1 MPADPPVS
9 PASAASAAPTVSEVV
24 ARVVA
29 DHTSEV
35 FALMGNGNAFLTD
48 ALARQ
53 GRVRTTALRHEAGT
67 VASADAYHR
76 VSRRIAVAT
85 TTYGP
90 GYTNALTALAEAAA
104 SRTPLV
110 FVVGAEPTA
119 GPRPWDVDQEAM
131 ATAAGALTLTV
142 DAATPAR
149 TTTRAFA
156 LALAERRPVVLA
168 IPYDLAQAPAAD
180 EPAAPVA
187 VPPAALPVSDDAAL
201 ARAVAALAGAERPL
215 VLAGR
220 GARAA
225 AGELAAL
232 VDRLGALT
240 ASSAPARGTFAGRAY
255 DLGVCGGFASEAS
268 GALIRRADVV
278 LVVGAGLNQF
288 TTAFGTQFAADAV
301 VVQVDVAGAPTNPR
315 VDVFLRADA
324 GEAVA
329 ALAAALAGHATPARP
344 WGGQA
349 EEAAGSRT
357 TFDRPAG
364 DGQAPDGR
372 LDPRSAMVELD
383 RVLPADRQVI
393 SDGGHFIGWANYHL
407 ALPGPDRL
415 TLVGT
420 HFQAIGL
427 GFPSAVGA
435 VRARPEATAVV
446 VTGDGGGLM
455 GLPDLH
461 TLVLAA
467 RSAAVIVFND
477 ACYGAE
483 IHQYGSRGVDEAVME
498 IPGVSFADLAP
509 GLGAR
514 GVRVDTMAALAA
526 VQEWVDAGAEGTI
539 VVDLRISRE
548 VVAPYIEEI
557 IALTLVK

>member
-1 MPADPPVS
+1 MADPTI
-9 PASAASAAPTVSEVV
+9 PTVSQVV
-24 ARVVA
+24 ARVIA
-29 DHTSEV
+29 DHTDEV
-35 FALMGNGNAFLTD
+35 FALMGNGNAHLTD

-76 VSRRIAVAT
+76 MSRRIAVAT

-90 GYTNALTALAEAAA
+90 GFTNTLTALAEAAA
-104 SRTPLV
+104 ARTPLV
-110 FVVGAEPTA
+110 LVAGAAPTT

-131 ATAAGALTLTV
+131 ATAAGALTLTL
-142 DAATPAR
+142 DARTPAR
-149 TTTRAFA
+149 IATAAFA
-156 LALAERRPVVLA
+156 TALAERRPVVLA
-168 IPYDLAQAPAAD
+168 LPYDLAQAPAAD
-180 EPAAPVA
+180 EPAVPVA
-187 VPPAALPVSDDAAL
+187 GPPAPLPAADEAAL
-201 ARAVAALAGAERPL
+201 ARAVALLAAAERPL

-220 GARAA
+220 GARDA

-232 VDRLGALT
+232 ADRLGALT
-240 ASSAPARGTFAGRAY
+240 AASAPARGTFAGRPY

-278 LVVGAGLNQF
+278 LTVGAGLNQF
-288 TTAFGTQFAADAV
+288 TTAFGTQFAADAQ
-301 VVQVDVAGAPTNPR
+301 VVQVDVAEAPTNPR
-315 VDVFLRADA
+315 VDLFLRADA
-324 GEAVA
+324 REAVA
-329 ALAAALAGHATPARP
+329 ALAAGLAAAGHTTPERP

-349 EEAAGSRT
+349 EQAADGRL
-357 TFDRPAG
+357 TFDRPRG

-372 LDPRSAMVELD
+372 LDPRTATVELD
-383 RVLPADRQVI
+383 RILPADRQVV
-393 SDGGHFIGWANYHL
+393 SDGGHFIGWANYHF
-407 ALPGPDRL
+407 ALPGPDRI

-420 HFQAIGL
+420 PFQAIGL
-427 GFPSAVGA
+427 GLPSAVGA
-435 VRARPEATAVV
+435 ARARPEATVVV

-461 TLVLAA
+461 ALVLAA

-483 IHQYGSRGVDEAVME
+483 IHQYGARGVDEAVMQ

-509 GLGAR
+509 GFGAR
-514 GVRVDTMAALAA
+514 GVRVDTLADLAA

-557 IALTLVK
+557 IALTLAR